1 MVRRARDRHHRRV
14 PIRVLLCD
22 DVEAFRAL
30 MRAQLGEDPA
40 IEVVG
45 EAADGEEGVAQVADL
60 QPDVVLLDLA
70 MPRCDGIEAI
80 PRMRRF
86 APRTRVVAL
95 SGFAAARKAGRVLD
109 EGASAYLEKGVD
121 VAEIRSAIHAAAG
134 A

>member
-1 MVRRARDRHHRRV
+1 V

-30 MRAQLGEDPA
+30 MRVSLSEDPG

-45 EAADGEEGVAQVADL
+45 EACNGEEGVAQVRDL

-70 MPRCDGIEAI
+70 MPVLDGLEAI

-86 APRTRVVAL
+86 APRARVVAF
-95 SGFAAARKAGRVLD
+95 SGFEAVRMRARVIA
-109 EGASAYLEKGVD
+109 EGADAYLEKGVD
-121 VAEIRSAIHAAAG
+121 LSEVRAAIHQAAEHPA
-134 A
+134 